1 MSWQASQW
9 AANIPHGLVGYVAF
23 RALSL
28 LANDA
33 KEDGSA
39 TWLEASTVAAR
50 LDVSLRT
57 VERAYKELRD
67 AGMIR
72 YGEQR
77 HVAHLP
83 VNRRPPVY
91 DLTMLTKADLLAHAD
106 GSVAVELDVDHVDE
120 APEPAPSNLS
130 AQPQP
135 VDNSAPS
142 NLSAPT
148 TGVAVNKEEP
158 PLRTIKTYRGN
169 QQTRARGAHLSA
181 VGAVCDRGHL
191 LLEGARSCELGHY
204 MPGVT
209 LHSDGGS
216 PTPEAVAL
224 AAAAG
229 GVA

>member
-23 RALSL
+23 RTLTL

-33 KEDGSA
+33 KENGSA
-39 TWLEASTVAAR
+39 TWLEASTVAHR
-50 LDVSLRT
+50 LGVSLRT
-57 VERAYKELRD
+57 AERAYEELRNNRL
-67 AGMIR
+67 IE
-72 YGEQR
+72 YGDQR

-83 VNRRPPVY
+83 QNRRPKVY
-91 DLTMLTKADLLAHAD
+91 DLTMSSHAELLN
-106 GSVAVELDVDHVDE
+106 GTVTPELDVVE
-120 APEPAPSNLS
+120 TAPSDLS
-130 AQPQP
+130 VHPQP

-142 NLSAPT
+142 DLSAPT
-148 TGVAVNKEEP
+148 TAVVVNMEEP
-158 PLRTIKTYRGN
+158 PLTTIKTYRGN
-169 QQTRARGAHLSA
+169 QQTRARGPHLSV

-209 LHSDGGS
+209 LHTDGGS

-224 AAAAG
+224 AAAAR